1 MYDSIH
7 VRRQTFCRW
16 KDGRN
21 VMVQILDN
29 QMFTVAFVRNFLITI
44 NNSTTV
50 KETYSAFL

>member
-16 KDGRN
+16 QDGRN